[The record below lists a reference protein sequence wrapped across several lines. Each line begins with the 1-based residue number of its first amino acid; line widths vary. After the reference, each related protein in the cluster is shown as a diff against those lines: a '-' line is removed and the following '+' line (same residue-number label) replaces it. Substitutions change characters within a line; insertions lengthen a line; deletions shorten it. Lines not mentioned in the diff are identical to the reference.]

1 MENYEAR
8 IDKVENQIIAKLRD
22 RLAKAKNANE
32 MFRVFQQF
40 NALFFRPRIRGAIQE
55 YQAQLIARVKEDI
68 KDLQEKFKVPY
79 SHSEASRMSRIRDL
93 PPLAGAII
101 WARQIEMQLATYMSR
116 VETVLGRGWEQHVE
130 GQRLKQDSDSFKRKL
145 NTQMIFDNWV
155 KETESRNYEVIGRIF
170 YILKKQGVLS
180 LHVNFDEQVI
190 TLFKEVRNLQALGF
204 RVPFNV
210 QLVSSRAQQV
220 RVFECVSE

>member
-220 RVFECVSE
+220 RVDECV